1 MTDKEII
8 ELILKG
14 DKEQFRL
21 IVEQYQQMIFRT
33 CMGYVHNK
41 DDADDL
47 TQEVFIQAY
56 QGLSAFRQE
65 ASIST
70 WLYRIAI
77 NTSLNRVRKNSRSFI
92 FHQIEDIIGLEK
104 GVKPIIEISDNE
116 NPENIMIGEEHRA
129 WVRKALDSLPESQ
142 RTAIILS
149 KFDDLS
155 QREISDIMKI
165 SEGAVEALIQR
176 AKANLRTRLSSGI
189 KKGIK
194 TVGKSIILFLT
205 M

>member
-14 DKEQFRL
+14 EKDQFRL
-21 IVEQYQQMIFRT
+21 IVEKYQQMVFRT

-47 TQEVFIQAY
+47 TQEVFILAY
-56 QGLSAFRQE
+56 QGLSGFRQE
-65 ASIST
+65 SSFST
-70 WLYRIAI
+70 WLFRIAI
-77 NTSLNRVRKNSRSFI
+77 NASLNNVRKNSKSFI
-92 FHQIEDIIGLEK
+92 FRQIDDFFGLDKGEKTGIEYSNNED
-104 GVKPIIEISDNE
+104 
-116 NPENIMIGEEHRA
+116 PESIMIGEEHRT
-129 WVRKALDSLPESQ
+129 WVRKGLDRLPESQ

-155 QREISDIMKI
+155 QKEISDIMKI

-176 AKANLRTRLSSGI
+176 AKANLRTSLSTGI
-189 KKGIK
+189 KKSK
-194 TVGKSIILFLT
+194 RP
-205 M
+205 